1 MSTKEMIFRKSL
13 TMLLS
18 IYLFKRLFKA
28 FNFHYKHKKAFV
40 GYASLV

>member
-1 MSTKEMIFRKSL
+1 MSTKETIFRKSL

-18 IYLFKRLFKA
+18 IHLFKRLFKI
-28 FNFHYKHKKAFV
+28 FNLDYRHKKAFV